1 MTKPLAPILKPV
13 PVVKTAEGWARPAGS
28 ALRHYIRAQQALC
41 GLWGF
46 PGDVKGDTST
56 HEKCERCAAL
66 HRHE

>member
-1 MTKPLAPILKPV
+1 MTKPVAPVQKPV
-13 PVVKTAEGWARPAGS
+13 LVEGWARPAGS
-28 ALRHYIRAQQALC
+28 ALRHYIRGQKALC

-46 PGDVKGDTST
+46 QGDVRADTST